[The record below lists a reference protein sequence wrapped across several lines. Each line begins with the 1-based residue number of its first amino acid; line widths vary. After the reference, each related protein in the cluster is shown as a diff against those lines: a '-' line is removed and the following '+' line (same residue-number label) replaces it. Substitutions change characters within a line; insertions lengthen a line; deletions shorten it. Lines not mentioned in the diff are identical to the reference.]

1 MRCVVVRHVMYEDLG
16 VWEAELV
23 AQGFDLE
30 YLEAGVDD
38 LSPLAEAPFA
48 IVLGGPIG
56 VGDAHLYPTIGQEIE
71 LLRTRLAADL
81 PTVGV
86 CLGAQFIAAAL
97 DAKVTP
103 GPLEL
108 GWGSVELTDAGR
120 ATALR
125 HVEGAPVLH
134 WHGDRCELPAGATL
148 LAYNEATPV
157 QAFSHGSALAL
168 QFHAEHDPER
178 IEQWLIGNLV
188 ELTKHGIDIPAL
200 RERTR
205 EVGDEAVM
213 AGIALLREHLKT
225 IQ

>member
-16 VWEAELV
+16 IWEPELLAHGYRV
-23 AQGFDLE
+23 E
-30 YLEAGVDD
+30 YLDAGVDD
-38 LSPLAEAPFA
+38 LSALADAPLA

-56 VGDAHLYPTIGQEIE
+56 VGDAGRYPTIAQEIA
-71 LLRTRLAADL
+71 LLRDRIAADL
-81 PTVGV
+81 PTIGV
-86 CLGAQFIAAAL
+86 CLGAQFIAAAMG
-97 DAKVTP
+97 AKVAPGTP
-103 GPLEL
+103 EI
-108 GWGSVELTDAGR
+108 GWGSVDVTDAGR

-134 WHGDRCELPAGATL
+134 WHGDACELPEGATL
-148 LAYNEATPV
+148 LASTQATAV
-157 QAFSHGSALAL
+157 QAFSRGKTLAL

-188 ELTKHGIDIPAL
+188 ELTGHGIDIPAL

-205 EVGDEAVM
+205 EVADEAVM

-225 IQ
+225 V

>member
-1 MRCVVVRHVMYEDLG
+1 MRCVVIRHVMYEDLG
-16 VWEAELV
+16 VWEAELI
-23 AQGFDLE
+23 ANGFELE

-38 LSPLAEAPFA
+38 LAPLADAPFA

-56 VGDAHLYPTIGQEIE
+56 VGDAETYPTIGHEIE

-97 DAKVTP
+97 GAQVTP

-134 WHGDRCELPAGATL
+134 WHGDRCELPDGSTL
-148 LAYNEATPV
+148 LAYNESTPV
-157 QAFSHGSALAL
+157 QAFSKGNTLAL

-188 ELTKHGIDIPAL
+188 ELTKHGIDIAAL

-205 EVGDEAVM
+205 EVADEATM